1 MDASNITAIVSV
13 VGLAL
18 SLLLLGGGGLFWI
31 WKLNSRVD
39 QLTGQIQELREEVR
53 RDHQQALQALGN
65 HSHDENGVPVFRVPV
80 SME

>member
-39 QLTGQIQELREEVR
+39 QLTGQIQELREEIR
-53 RDHQQALQALGN
+53 RGHQQALQALVN
-65 HSHDENGVPVFRVPV
+65 HSPDENGLPVFRVPV

>member
-18 SLLLLGGGGLFWI
+18 SLLLLGGGGLFWL

-39 QLTGQIQELREEVR
+39 QLTGQIQELREEIR
-53 RDHQQALQALGN
+53 RGHQQALQALVN
-65 HSHDENGVPVFRVPV
+65 HSRDENESPVFRVPV
-80 SME
+80 NME

>member
-1 MDASNITAIVSV
+1 MDASSITVIVSV
-13 VGLAL
+13 VGLSL

-39 QLTGQIQELREEVR
+39 QLTGQIQELREEIR
-53 RDHQQALQALGN
+53 RGHQQALQALVN
-65 HSHDENGVPVFRVPV
+65 HSPDENGHPVFRVPV

>member
-13 VGLAL
+13 VGLSL
-18 SLLLLGGGGLFWI
+18 PLLLLGGGGLFWI

-39 QLTGQIQELREEVR
+39 QLTGQIQELREEIR
-53 RDHQQALQALGN
+53 RGHQQALQALVN
-65 HSHDENGVPVFRVPV
+65 HSPDENGHPVFRVPV

>member
-31 WKLNSRVD
+31 WKLNSR
-39 QLTGQIQELREEVR
+39 
-53 RDHQQALQALGN
+53 
-65 HSHDENGVPVFRVPV
+65 
-80 SME
+80 

>member
-18 SLLLLGGGGLFWI
+18 SLLLLGGGLFWI

-39 QLTGQIQELREEVR
+39 QLTGQIQELREEIR
-53 RDHQQALQALGN
+53 RGHQQVLQALVN
-65 HSHDENGVPVFRVPV
+65 HSHDENGHPVFRVPV

>member
-39 QLTGQIQELREEVR
+39 QLTGQIQELREEIR
-53 RDHQQALQALGN
+53 RGHQQVLQALVN
-65 HSHDENGVPVFRVPV
+65 HSHDENGHPVFRVPV

>member
-1 MDASNITAIVSV
+1 MDASSITAIVSV

-39 QLTGQIQELREEVR
+39 QLTGQIQELREEIR
-53 RDHQQALQALGN
+53 RGHQQALQALVN
-65 HSHDENGVPVFRVPV
+65 HSPDENGHPVFRVPV

>member
-53 RDHQQALQALGN
+53 RGHQQVLPALVN
-65 HSHDENGVPVFRVPV
+65 HSHDENGSPVFRVPV

>member
-31 WKLNSRVD
+31 WKLNSRFD
-39 QLTGQIQELREEVR
+39 QLAGQIQELREEIR
-53 RDHQQALQALGN
+53 RGHQQALQALVN
-65 HSHDENGVPVFRVPV
+65 HSPDQNGSPAFRVPV

>member
-18 SLLLLGGGGLFWI
+18 ALLLLGGGGLFWI

-39 QLTGQIQELREEVR
+39 QLTGQIQVLREEVR
-53 RDHQQALQALGN
+53 RGHQQVLQALVN
-65 HSHDENGVPVFRVPV
+65 HSYDENGVPVFRVPV

>member
-39 QLTGQIQELREEVR
+39 ELTGQIQELREEIR
-53 RDHQQALQALGN
+53 RGHQQALQALVN
-65 HSHDENGVPVFRVPV
+65 HSPDENGPPVFRVPV